1 MKNVQMPPYKQ
12 RKEWQLAAIESEAFP
27 VVNRLGAKCV
37 LKHYNACDVA
47 NVVFKKRLELV
58 RMVCTD
64 WGLADNEKIP
74 GSDISGAWVKKRF
87 CYGESVELLT
97 AKGLCADVVEIL
109 WNAGILFDALQAWDS
124 APEEWVQ
131 ALTDWIFGLFVN
143 LSTFGV
149 LDLED
154 LDEDLDGLWDSVN

>member
-1 MKNVQMPPYKQ
+1 MPSYAQ
-12 RKEWQLAAIESEAFP
+12 REEWQLAAIDSEAFP
-27 VVNRLGAKCV
+27 AANRLGAKCV

-74 GSDISGAWVKKRF
+74 GSDISGAWVKQRF
-87 CYGESVELLT
+87 CYGESVEFLL
-97 AKGLCADVVEIL
+97 ASAMCEEVVEIL
-109 WNAGILFDALQAWDS
+109 WNAGNLFDALCAWDS

-131 ALTDWIFGLFVN
+131 ALANWIFGLFVN

-149 LDLED
+149 LDLEILDAD
-154 LDEDLDGLWDSVN
+154 LADLWDSVS